1 MIPQHPDTTE
11 TLGQRIG
18 RLRARRGW
26 TQEELAARL
35 AASRVAVSHFEMGLA
50 LPSERTVVLLAGLF
64 KLEPHELVE
73 GTNYPAAKAERLPV
87 VVCRYTEVELQLR
100 LLELDEERGLDPQR
114 RADWAER
121 LRVLAK
127 VTHDREE
134 TALLADAR
142 RRLSS
147 GG

>member
-1 MIPQHPDTTE
+1 VAN
-11 TLGQRIG
+11 LGQRIAA
-18 RLRARRGW
+18 LRAGRGW
-26 TQEELAARL
+26 TQQELAERL
-35 AASRVAVSHFEMGLA
+35 AISRVALSHLEAGMSTPG
-50 LPSERTVVLLAGLF
+50 ERTIALLAGLF

-73 GTNYPAAKAERLPV
+73 GTSYPPAKAERLPV

-100 LLELDEERGLDPQR
+100 LLALDEERGLDASR
-114 RADWAER
+114 RADWVDR
-121 LRVLAK
+121 LRVLGK

-134 TALLADAR
+134 TALLDETR